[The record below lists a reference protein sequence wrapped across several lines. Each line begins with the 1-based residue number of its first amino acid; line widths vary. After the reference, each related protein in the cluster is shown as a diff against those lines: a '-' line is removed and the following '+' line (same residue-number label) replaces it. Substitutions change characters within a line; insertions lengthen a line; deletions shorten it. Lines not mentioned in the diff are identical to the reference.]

1 MVYREPI
8 TMNQKI
14 QGLLSLVTRPSR
26 YIGGEV
32 NGVRKDLGTDP
43 RRLRF
48 ALAFPD
54 VYEVGMSHLGIQILY
69 QILNNHPDIACE
81 RVYAPW
87 PDLERLMRERAIPLT
102 TLESTTP
109 LREMDVI
116 GFSLQHEL
124 CYTNILNMLDLSG
137 IPLYSRDRSIG
148 HPLII
153 GGGPMAFNPEP
164 VAEFFDAFVL
174 GDGEEVILELAE
186 AIMAGK
192 EEGREG
198 LLKRLSGIEG
208 VYVPSFFEVAYYED
222 GRIKGIT
229 PLNFQ
234 SSIPNSQFY
243 RRIRKRVVADL
254 NKLPPLT
261 RPVVPFTRVIH
272 DRLVFEIA
280 RGCTRG
286 CRFCQA
292 GIIYRPLRERS
303 PEEII
308 RLIEDSLKNTGYD
321 EVSLLSL
328 STGDYSCIQDLLAGL
343 MNHLAEKRV
352 AISLPSLR
360 VGTLAPRLA
369 EEIKRVRK
377 TGFTLAPEA
386 GSERLR
392 RVINKGMEEGELI
405 ETARRV
411 FDLGW
416 QSLKLYYMLGLPGE
430 TRTDLEGI
438 IDLSRRVQE
447 VGGKRARVNV
457 SISTFVPK
465 PHTPFQWEPQITLE
479 ECMERQA
486 ILKEGFKRNRMELKC
501 HNARMG
507 LLEGIFS
514 RGDRRLSRTIK
525 RAFELG
531 CRFDSWVEWYRADL
545 WERALRE
552 TGVDWAFYAYRRRD
566 KDEVL
571 PWDHLDTRVDK
582 AFLYNE
588 YERALRAEETPDCRD
603 DICSACGICDQKV
616 IKNITSPATKP
627 PIPPLTKRGIK
638 GARGGSRI
646 RIRFSKTGDMRN
658 LSHLEM
664 VTTFTRAIRRGALPI
679 RYSQGFHPLPRITFS
694 PPLSVGIESV
704 AEYAE
709 LVLDGYLPPEAVL
722 ERLNRVLPK
731 GFKVLEAKTIP
742 MRLPPLS
749 RTLNEATY
757 LVFLKDGVLTK
768 PPNLEARLHS
778 GGIKEMIEGFLS
790 RKEIT
795 ITQERNGIER
805 KMDIRPLIK
814 DIKEWRVGSVE
825 AISITLRH
833 GERGGVKPY
842 EVMSEIL
849 NLPLVEA
856 RLIPMLKI
864 CELSETRY

>member
-1 MVYREPI
+1 MTNMTQSNI
-8 TMNQKI
+8 K
-14 QGLLSLVTRPSR
+14 GLLSLVTRPSR

-32 NGVRKDLGTDP
+32 NAVRKDLGTGLKSLP
-43 RRLRF
+43 RRLKF

-54 VYEVGMSHLGIQILY
+54 VYEVGMSHLGVQILY
-69 QILNNHPDIACE
+69 QILNGHPDIACE

-102 TLESTTP
+102 TLESSTP

-124 CYTNILNMLDLSG
+124 CYTNILNMLDLAG
-137 IPLYSRDRSIG
+137 IPLYSRDRNVG

-174 GDGEEVILELAE
+174 GDGEEIILELAE
-186 AIMAGK
+186 AIMEGK
-192 EEGREG
+192 GERREG

-208 VYVPSFFEVAYYED
+208 IYVPSFFEVAYYED
-222 GRIKGIT
+222 GRVKGIT
-229 PLNFQ
+229 PLLDGL
-234 SSIPNSQFY
+234 
-243 RRIRKRVVADL
+243 RRAIKRVVADL

-261 RPVVPFTRVIH
+261 RPVVPFTKVIH

-280 RGCTRG
+280 RGCLRG

-292 GIIYRPLRERS
+292 GIIYRPLRERQ

-308 RLIEDSLKNTGYD
+308 KLVEDSLRNTGYD

-328 STGDYSCIQDLLAGL
+328 SAGDYSCIQDLLAGL
-343 MNHLAEKRV
+343 MNHLAEEKV
-352 AISLPSLR
+352 AVSLPSLR
-360 VGTLAPRLA
+360 VGTLAPGLA

-386 GSERLR
+386 GSDRLR
-392 RVINKGMEEGELI
+392 RVINKGMEERGLI

-416 QSLKLYYMLGLPGE
+416 QSIKLYYMIGLPGE
-430 TRTDLEGI
+430 TRSDLEGI

-447 VGGKRARVNV
+447 AGGKRAKVNV

-486 ILKEGFKRNRMELKC
+486 ILKEGFKRLKLDLKC

-507 LLEGIFS
+507 LLEGVFS
-514 RGDRRLSRTIK
+514 RGDRRLSRAIK

-566 KDEVL
+566 KGEVL

-588 YERALRAEETPDCRD
+588 YERALRAEETPDCRNGS
-603 DICSACGICDQKV
+603 CSACGVCDHKV
-616 IKNITSPATKP
+616 IKNVTFAVRGEKAVVRGQGSGVK
-627 PIPPLTKRGIK
+627 KRVK
-638 GARGGSRI
+638 AKNLVPSFRVRL
-646 RIRFSKTGDMRN
+646 RFSKTGDMRN

-664 VTTFTRAIRRGALPI
+664 VTTFARAIRRAGIPI

-694 PPLSVGIESV
+694 PPLSVGIESL

-709 LVLDGYLPPEAVL
+709 LVLDGYLPSEVVL
-722 ERLNRVLPK
+722 ERLNSLLPE
-731 GFKVLEAKTIP
+731 GFKVLEVKGIP
-742 MRLPPLS
+742 MKLPPLS
-749 RTLNEATY
+749 STLNEATY
-757 LVFLKDGVLTK
+757 LVFLKDGTLT
-768 PPNLEARLHS
+768 N
-778 GGIKEMIEGFLS
+778 GIKGLIEGFLS

-795 ITQERNGIER
+795 ITQQRDGIKR

-814 DIKEWRVGSVE
+814 DISIKKGEV
-825 AISITLRH
+825 ISITLRH

-842 EVMSEIL
+842 EVMGELL
-849 NLPLVEA
+849 NLPMVEA
-856 RLIPMLKI
+856 QLIPVLKI
-864 CELSETRY
+864 CALPETRY